1 MSIFSD
7 LYERAK
13 ERLLLAENMSDLTAD
28 EGTENETQRCDK
40 EKRSR
45 YMRAKKFHS
54 SSEECGFDSDTSQ
67 KGTKLPPFP
76 KIPDKL
82 RIINNKRISANLKI
96 ILLSSSNV
104 DRSKS
109 KCQMNP
115 ATCTK
120 SSYKEATI
128 SRYTERKYNS
138 SDENG
143 NSQNLL
149 TEKHKN
155 KVTQDKNLITAEN
168 GL

>member
-1 MSIFSD
+1 MFSD
-7 LYERAK
+7 SYERAK
-13 ERLLLAENMSDLTAD
+13 EKLLLAENMSDLTAD
-28 EGTENETQRCDK
+28 EGTENEIQRCDK

-45 YMRAKKFHS
+45 HMRAKKHS
-54 SSEECGFDSDTSQ
+54 SSEECGFDSDTSK
-67 KGTKLPPFP
+67 KGSKLLPFP

-82 RIINNKRISANLKI
+82 RIINNKRLSENLKI
-96 ILLSSSNV
+96 IPPSSSNV

-128 SRYTERKYNS
+128 SKYTERKYDNS

-155 KVTQDKNLITAEN
+155 KITQDKNLITADN